1 MHLASMLALGA
12 QFGYM
17 EQANSCMELVI
28 IRLIKHEQ
36 VAERTRIAEE
46 YC

>member
-1 MHLASMLALGA
+1 MHLASMLALEA
-12 QFGYM
+12 SFGYM
-17 EQANSCMELVI
+17 EQANSCMELVV

-36 VAERTRIAEE
+36 VTEHTRIAEE